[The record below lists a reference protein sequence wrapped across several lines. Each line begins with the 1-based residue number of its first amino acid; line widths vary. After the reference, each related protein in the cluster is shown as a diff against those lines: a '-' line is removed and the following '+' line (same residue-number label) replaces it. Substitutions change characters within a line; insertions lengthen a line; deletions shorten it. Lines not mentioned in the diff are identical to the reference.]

1 MSRIHTRKSTSQS
14 QAIGHEHVSPQ
25 KKQSALATFQDNRGE
40 TAMQRGLQ
48 DLVNNQTAIASS
60 VTQQVAQR
68 AIEGTNE
75 ETPDGI
81 SQLVEAYNLLGPQT
95 ALSVR
100 INTLSGV
107 EHAIYHWLI
116 QNKEPDL
123 TENEVA
129 LHVRQLMDA
138 TKTERRRLVDQSIQ
152 ANDHQQANNDIPIAG
167 FDSMQPLA
175 KQELRALWRGLIEN
189 TGQIRITDTN
199 PDNNEVHNG
208 FSLNILTEFSRLL
221 EGEYGRQM
229 VRDINASDKLITI
242 EPFHLGQEGKDLE
255 AGPVNSDGVVN
266 LTKLEVAPQL
276 EEQVNYPQV
285 TITDLN
291 ESQRLT
297 IFNQLKP
304 TQPQQAGVKIV
315 DGDTST
321 YYRFGAG
328 SNVKVTVPVELRD
341 SSMVKDSRL
350 ADAQENEIATPVFI
364 LLGHELGHGRH
375 MQRGTVTGETAIPN
389 FFTNPNDQSKYGTNQ
404 EEYVNIQGTENSLR
418 AEHGLGARKGH
429 GNIPYILRKQ
439 MIDKVNG
446 WMGWFNNLGASMKKL
461 PGFAAINEKLSV
473 MSNRIY
479 SEWLDPNSLGQL
491 QKDFAA
497 LPNQI
502 KQMQLDYLTS
512 YFNVQINAEKN
523 DITLLLF
530 SLKFSFYT
538 AFALPRIQDAICRE
552 LEFEVV
558 QAGKAVSENQ
568 LPQYLNGLQQQRQK
582 YTNTFLPKMIELI
595 EEPLY
600 KQRGT
605 QEDQQAFERLTTC
618 INKFNSVD
626 WLFR

>member
-14 QAIGHEHVSPQ
+14 QAIGHERVSPQ
-25 KKQSALATFQDNRGE
+25 KNQSALATFQDNRGE

-48 DLVNNQTAIASS
+48 DLVNSQTAIASS
-60 VTQQVAQR
+60 VTRQVAQR

-81 SQLVEAYNLLGPQT
+81 SQLVEAYNLLDPQT
-95 ALSVR
+95 TLSVR

-107 EHAIYHWLI
+107 EHAIYQWLI

-138 TKTERRRLVDQSIQ
+138 TKAERRRLVDQSIQ

-167 FDSMQPLA
+167 FNSMLPMA

-189 TGQIRITDTN
+189 TGKIRITETN
-199 PDNNEVHNG
+199 PDKNELHNG

-255 AGPVNSDGVVN
+255 AGSVNSDGVVN
-266 LTKLEVAPQL
+266 LTKLEVAPQQ

-304 TQPQQAGVKIV
+304 TQPLQAGVKIV

-328 SNVKVTVPVELRD
+328 SNVRITVPVELED
-341 SSMVKDSRL
+341 SSMVRDSRL

-375 MQRGTVTGETAIPN
+375 MQRGTVTKDTAIPN
-389 FFTNPNDQSKYGTNQ
+389 FFTNPNDWDKYGDNQ

-439 MIDKVNG
+439 MIHQVVG
-446 WMGWFNNLGASMKKL
+446 WIGWFNNLGAVMQNLS
-461 PGFAAINEKLSV
+461 GFAAINQKLTV
-473 MSNRIY
+473 MNNRILT
-479 SEWLDPNSLGQL
+479 EWLNPNSLAQL

-497 LPNQI
+497 MPR
-502 KQMQLDYLTS
+502 QLTMFQRDYIRTHYTPMGKAEIQDLKTRIE
-512 YFNVQINAEKN
+512 QIN
-523 DITLLLF
+523 
-530 SLKFSFYT
+530 FSFNWSNDRT
-538 AFALPRIQDAICRE
+538 KVINLFIDRLNAEIWQIEKHIKEGTLHIFLNELSDAR
-552 LEFEVV
+552 
-558 QAGKAVSENQ
+558 
-568 LPQYLNGLQQQRQK
+568 LQEMNRK
-582 YTNTFLPKMIELI
+582 KVFVIN
-595 EEPLY
+595 
-600 KQRGT
+600 
-605 QEDQQAFERLTTC
+605 RLTQQSGNHVNDLAALNQVQNC
-618 INKFNSVD
+618 ILRFTNAA
-626 WLFR
+626 WLFRG